1 MPGQRRDFECLCR
14 DPLPLPEGGQEV
26 RRARIVEGRLPTA
39 RQFADPLES
48 AIAEILP
55 SSRVMRHRDAVPGA

>member
-1 MPGQRRDFECLCR
+1 
-14 DPLPLPEGGQEV
+14 
-26 RRARIVEGRLPTA
+26 LPTA